1 MALSGVA
8 GASGAR
14 HSARKSAAFFDRL
27 CAEYALG
34 LMDEASACG
43 GGAGAKFAVIHALW
57 DGRRRGFSAEKNAVF
72 RMVADG

>member
-1 MALSGVA
+1 MA

-43 GGAGAKFAVIHALW
+43 GGAGAEFAVIHALW
-57 DGRRRGFSAEKNAVF
+57 DGRRRNLPAEKNAVF

>member
-1 MALSGVA
+1 MA

-27 CAEYALG
+27 CAEYTLG
-34 LMDEASACG
+34 FGDEASACG
-43 GGAGAKFAVIHALW
+43 GGAGAKFAVIHALR
-57 DGRRRGFSAEKNAVF
+57 DGRRRNLPAEKNAVF

>member
-8 GASGAR
+8 GASGSR

-27 CAEYALG
+27 CAEYTLDFG
-34 LMDEASACG
+34 DEASACG
-43 GGAGAKFAVIHALW
+43 GGAGAKFAVIHALR
-57 DGRRRGFSAEKNAVF
+57 DGRRRNLPAEKNAVF